1 MSLFFDRLV
10 DQVLVDGV
18 IKFGGVVID
27 TAVWLGLYW
36 YLLVS
41 DEPMISSCS
50 RVSHVV
56 VLGRVVL
63 LMNTRKG
70 GSADWYFEKK

>member
-1 MSLFFDRLV
+1 MSLFLDQLVAVDRE
-10 DQVLVDGV
+10 LVDGV

-27 TAVWLGLYW
+27 AAVWLGLYW

-41 DEPMISSCS
+41 DEPMISFCS
-50 RVSHVV
+50 RASHVV

-63 LMNTRKG
+63 VMNTRRV
-70 GSADWYFEKK
+70 